1 MWSFLGA
8 DSQCDIGHNHGTNLY
23 KKQNLI
29 STKNDP
35 KFSRIRTTYIC
46 LRKVL
51 SHSGQTGYAVGNLG
65 TIGIFLQHE

>member
-1 MWSFLGA
+1 
-8 DSQCDIGHNHGTNLY
+8 LY

-35 KFSRIRTTYIC
+35 KFSLIRTTYIC

-51 SHSGQTGYAVGNLG
+51 SHSGQTGYAVGNFG
-65 TIGIFLQHE
+65 IIGIFL